1 MNIGKTAYFNSTQ
14 WCAFIRKECAL
25 IRVTM
30 VYDVSC
36 MLFAFF
42 PFFLKISFF
51 QKFFKEVH

>member
-1 MNIGKTAYFNSTQ
+1 MNIGKNSLFSTQ

-30 VYDVSC
+30 VDDGNLSC

-42 PFFLKISFF
+42 PLFF
-51 QKFFKEVH
+51 